1 MKAGR
6 WQAGAGWAAGITFDV
21 TIMALMAIALVLLVA
36 SVPAEVAAAAAAAA
50 NPVVATVGA
59 HKITQ
64 SDLDAQVLATMRPND
79 LYSLRKQALDSMVNS
94 YLIDQA
100 AKKAKMTPEAYLEH
114 ELEGP
119 GSQVTA
125 ADAQKYYD
133 THKAG
138 IDAQTGG
145 RPYKEIQPL
154 LIAAMQR
161 HQIRAEHE
169 LLMAKLRTASAVTVS
184 LEAPRVDVPSAGHP
198 WTGGK
203 HASVTIVEFSDFQC
217 PYCRA
222 AEPTLKQVRDKYG
235 DQIKLVYMDFPL
247 PMHQHSMD
255 AANAGRCAGDQG
267 KFWQF
272 HDAMFADQ
280 GKLDPASLKSTATK
294 AGLDSKK
301 FDACFDSKKMVPA
314 VKADQA
320 VGSGVGVNGTPTF
333 FINGREVVGAESV
346 QSFSEIIDDELAHAK
361 PNSAQANAAAAE
373 PQAKAN

>member
-21 TIMALMAIALVLLVA
+21 TITALTAMAIVLLVA
-36 SVPAEVAAAAAAAA
+36 IMPAEAATAPAS
-50 NPVVATVGA
+50 PVVATVGA
-59 HKITQ
+59 RKITQ
-64 SDLDAQVLATMRPND
+64 SELDAQVLATMHPND
-79 LYSLRKQALDSMVNS
+79 LYNLRKQALDSMVNG
-94 YLIDQA
+94 YLVEQA
-100 AKKAKMTPEAYLEH
+100 AKKAGLTPETYLQR

-119 GSQVTA
+119 GSKVSA

-133 THKAG
+133 AHKAG

-145 RPYKEIQPL
+145 RPYKVIQPL

-161 HQIRAEHE
+161 HQMRVEHE

-184 LEAPRVDVPSAGHP
+184 LVAPRAEVPSAGHP

-203 HASVTIVEFSDFQC
+203 DAAVTIVEFSDFQC

-235 DQIKLVYMDFPL
+235 DRIKLVYMDFPL
-247 PMHQHSMD
+247 PMHPHSLD
-255 AANAGRCAGDQG
+255 AANAGRCAGEQG

-280 GKLDPASLKSTATK
+280 TKLDPASLKNTATK
-294 AGLDSKK
+294 AGLDAKK

-314 VKADQA
+314 IKADQTL
-320 VGSGVGVNGTPTF
+320 GSGVGVNGTPTF

-361 PNSAQANAAAAE
+361 PNSAQANAAAAQ